1 MKVLVTGGA
10 GFIGAHL
17 VVASL
22 AAGDEVVALDNM
34 RRGVRATLP
43 DEARLIEG
51 DIRDRESVALAM
63 RGAQRVYHL
72 AAQSNVLGAVT
83 DTDYSFTSNVIG
95 TYNVLGAARDA
106 GVEQVIFTSS
116 REVYGEV
123 ERLPV
128 AEDRPMDP
136 KNAYGASKVAGEVY
150 CRTFQNTYGLDV
162 SVLRLANVYGAGDRD
177 RVIPIWLDRARRGED
192 LELYGGEQVLDLVTV
207 RARRG
212 GAAPRGGGEPGR
224 AGGQRRERGR
234 YAAARPRQPDRAPA
248 VARGR
253 PARVAGALY
262 RGDALRRRR
271 GAHARPARSRAAR
284 RSAGGPCGPM
294 GGRGS
299 SIDEIP
305 LAPILPTSS
314 GGGGLRRAAG
324 RAPPWRQ
331 ESSINAAGRPP
342 S

>member
-83 DTDYSFTSNVIG
+83 DTDYSFTSNVVG

-207 RARRG
+207 G
-212 GAAPRGGGEPGR
+212 LVVAA
-224 AGGQRRERGR
+224 
-234 YAAARPRQPDRAPA
+234 
-248 VARGR
+248 
-253 PARVAGALY
+253 
-262 RGDALRRRR
+262 
-271 GAHARPARSRAAR
+271 
-284 RSAGGPCGPM
+284 
-294 GGRGS
+294 
-299 SIDEIP
+299 
-305 LAPILPTSS
+305 
-314 GGGGLRRAAG
+314 LRRAAEVSLGG
-324 RAPPWRQ
+324 RVVNVGSGVGTPLRDLANRIARLPSREVGLRVLPARSIEVTRFVADVARMRDLLGLAPPADPL
-331 ESSINAAGRPP
+331 EGLAALWAEEDRR
-342 S
+342 